1 MREKILNST
10 FGAKVDIVTIPD
22 NIRNYSSKR
31 YDYSELAL
39 TAIRQKPDVIKYISS
54 SYKDYYILCKEAV
67 DLDCKTFLLIKDS
80 VRNYKQLGIEA
91 VMKAPFL
98 VLSLDK
104 EIKYYY
110 FFWELAIFM
119 CYEVLMYIGE
129 ENNLL
134 FQLIE
139 RAIQQEPLA
148 IIYVDS
154 KISIY
159 SKLCNIAYAK
169 NKESI
174 KYMNINCV
182 DKYLVMEIIRKE
194 PEKIKYLDTKNDY
207 YEEAWRLALSI
218 NGLLIDDFYYFS
230 IKEREE
236 LDNLFELIDIAKNG
250 FPEIIDYPVVIYA
263 LCLENRKMKE
273 KILSTSNILGNNIF
287 MLLKEL
293 DDEYK
298 SLLKEYKNVL
308 RKETKKEKVV
318 HSDVAFDCPIKEKMG
333 KYCKRKAK
341 LSLLFN

>member
-1 MREKILNST
+1 MREMILNST

-80 VRNYKQLGIEA
+80 VSNYKQLGIEA

-98 VLSLDK
+98 VLSLNK

-134 FQLIE
+134 FPLIE
-139 RAIQQEPLA
+139 RSIQQEPLA

-207 YEEAWRLALSI
+207 YEEAWKLALSI
-218 NGLLIDDFYYFS
+218 NGQLIDDFYYFS
-230 IKEREE
+230 IKERDE
-236 LDNLFELIDIAKNG
+236 LDNLFELIDIAKNSS
-250 FPEIIDYPVVIYA
+250 PEIINYPVVLYA
-263 LCLENRKMKE
+263 LYLENRKMKE
-273 KILSTSNILGNNIF
+273 KILSTSNILGDNLYE
-287 MLLKEL
+287 LLKKL
-293 DDEYK
+293 DDEYEL
-298 SLLKEYKNVL
+298 LLKEYKKIL
-308 RKETKKEKVV
+308 REEIRNE
-318 HSDVAFDCPIKEKMG
+318 SDVQSKIVYDCPIKG
-333 KYCKRKAK
+333 KIRKF
-341 LSLLFN
+341 L

>member
-1 MREKILNST
+1 MREMILNST

-80 VRNYKQLGIEA
+80 VSNYKQLGIEA

-98 VLSLDK
+98 VLSLNK

-110 FFWELAIFM
+110 FFWELDIFM
-119 CYEVLMYIGE
+119 CYEVLMYIDE

-134 FQLIE
+134 FPLIE
-139 RAIQQEPLA
+139 RVIQQEPLA
-148 IIYVDS
+148 IFYVDN

-207 YEEAWRLALSI
+207 YEEAWKLALSI
-218 NGLLIDDFYYFS
+218 NGQLIDDFYYFS
-230 IKEREE
+230 IKERDE
-236 LDNLFELIDIAKNG
+236 LDNLFELIDIAKNSS
-250 FPEIIDYPVVIYA
+250 PEIINYPVVLYA
-263 LCLENRKMKE
+263 LYLENRKMKK
-273 KILSTSNILGNNIF
+273 KILSTSNILGDNLYE
-287 MLLKEL
+287 LLKKL
-293 DDEYK
+293 DDEYEL
-298 SLLKEYKNVL
+298 LLKEYKKIL
-308 RKETKKEKVV
+308 REEIRNE
-318 HSDVAFDCPIKEKMG
+318 SDVQSKIVYDCPIKG
-333 KYCKRKAK
+333 KIRKF
-341 LSLLFN
+341 L